1 MKKVIVTGAGGFIG
15 RNLVK
20 YLANSNIV
28 YAILYNENEKKIL
41 DKSLNIIPI
50 VGDLNNWE
58 ELAYQIDSNEDIDI
72 FYHLAWQGISAAA
85 YKDIQIQQSNLK
97 MSINCAMLAKH
108 VKCKKFVFVGSNQE
122 YQVGQ
127 STVDGTVS
135 KASIYGVCKFCARN
149 LCHILLRDA
158 MEFNAAA
165 FTNVFGVGDYSKR
178 TANFFISKLSQGESL
193 NLIEGNNLYDWTY
206 IDDAVKG
213 LIAVGFKGS
222 SGKQYYIG
230 SRVLPTFR
238 KIIENVRDIIC
249 PEATLNFG
257 TYNDKTFTDYSQFD
271 LNALYI
277 DTGFECKA
285 DFKES
290 ILKTAEWLIEKQQE
304 NKQTNNTGGGII

>member
-50 VGDLNNWE
+50 VVDLNNWE

-178 TANFFISKLSQGESL
+178 TANF
-193 NLIEGNNLYDWTY
+193 LI
-206 IDDAVKG
+206 
-213 LIAVGFKGS
+213 
-222 SGKQYYIG
+222 
-230 SRVLPTFR
+230 
-238 KIIENVRDIIC
+238 
-249 PEATLNFG
+249 
-257 TYNDKTFTDYSQFD
+257 
-271 LNALYI
+271 
-277 DTGFECKA
+277 
-285 DFKES
+285 
-290 ILKTAEWLIEKQQE
+290 
-304 NKQTNNTGGGII
+304 